1 MLMCSLLPWVF
12 LRPCPP
18 RERTHKRQGEL
29 KIAHESPLTIQTP
42 MLPNEV
48 VSVLEKKGRFFYIKV
63 RKRETE
69 RERERQRE
77 LREGMRV

>member
-1 MLMCSLLPWVF
+1 
-12 LRPCPP
+12 
-18 RERTHKRQGEL
+18 
-29 KIAHESPLTIQTP
+29 

-63 RKRETE
+63 RKRERE